1 MEEARAAKSPLD
13 SPHLA
18 RRGAIKMKPAI
29 YGVGIL
35 VVVYVWP
42 VAADVATDLL
52 GIPTAVTYVVPLI
65 FVGLTALDWWR
76 VLRRRDDHDA
86 Y

>member
-1 MEEARAAKSPLD
+1 
-13 SPHLA
+13 
-18 RRGAIKMKPAI
+18 
-29 YGVGIL
+29 
-35 VVVYVWP
+35 